1 MQLAHCLITNG
12 NGHITF
18 ADRLIRVW
26 MPHCRIIDK
35 VTTFYEPKI
44 GTHYLPHTGKMVTT
58 AEDTMK
64 NLGLYLIASITDF

>member
-1 MQLAHCLITNG
+1 
-12 NGHITF
+12 
-18 ADRLIRVW
+18 